1 MTVKKKK
8 WSVVQSCNSTYRSV
22 GDVCSDKR
30 MRRRCEV
37 ETPTCP
43 ELGEKLVISEVKK
56 MTVTDVIVQNIVMD
70 SGTARMSDSIVM
82 GSETARVSD
91 GRTDQGV
98 M

>member
-1 MTVKKKK
+1 
-8 WSVVQSCNSTYRSV
+8 
-22 GDVCSDKR
+22 

-70 SGTARMSDSIVM
+70 SGTARMSVSIVM

-91 GRTDQGV
+91 DRTDQEV
-98 M
+98 K

>member
-1 MTVKKKK
+1 
-8 WSVVQSCNSTYRSV
+8 
-22 GDVCSDKR
+22 

-82 GSETARVSD
+82 DSGTARMSDSIVMGSETARVSD